1 MQIHDCIISFFALCR
16 PVYGFIFLFKWIEE
30 RRSRRKM
37 QPLEEMFVEDENIV
51 RDIFFAQQVDLYRKL
66 KLTITERC
74 IIIIWGKNVDNVDM
88 S

>member
-1 MQIHDCIISFFALCR
+1 
-16 PVYGFIFLFKWIEE
+16 
-30 RRSRRKM
+30 M

>member
-1 MQIHDCIISFFALCR
+1 M
-16 PVYGFIFLFKWIEE
+16 YGFIFLFKWIEE